1 MAGSVASCATVQKAA
16 KLQSLNGLF
25 AIYKKAGPTSAD
37 VLNTLKEKLLQE
49 AGLKQNPKKRKRHIL
64 KVGHGGT
71 LDNSASGVL
80 VVGIGKGT
88 KMLGNMLS
96 GSKKYTTVGELGK
109 ATDTLDATGT
119 GTEEKAYDHITQEEF
134 EESLKKYI
142 GNIMQV
148 PPLYSALK
156 KDGQR
161 LSVLLKKGHA
171 VEAKPARPVTVY
183 SISLQEFKPPL
194 FTLDVECGGGFYIRS
209 LVNDIGKDLSTC
221 AHVKD
226 LIRTKQGPFTLQEHV
241 LHEDKW
247 TIDAI
252 AQSIQD
258 CMCLFPTEPDSKRL
272 KTDSDQP
279 SKDSQAVEEEF

>member
-1 MAGSVASCATVQKAA
+1 MAFTE
-16 KLQSLNGLF
+16 
-25 AIYKKAGPTSAD
+25 SAP
-37 VLNTLKEKLLQE
+37 
-49 AGLKQNPKKRKRHIL
+49 G
-64 KVGHGGT
+64 
-71 LDNSASGVL
+71 

-119 GTEEKAYDHITQEEF
+119 GTEEKAYD
-134 EESLKKYI
+134 
-142 GNIMQV
+142 
-148 PPLYSALK
+148 
-156 KDGQR
+156 
-161 LSVLLKKGHA
+161 
-171 VEAKPARPVTVY
+171 
-183 SISLQEFKPPL
+183 
-194 FTLDVECGGGFYIRS
+194 
-209 LVNDIGKDLSTC
+209 LSTC

-226 LIRTKQGPFTLQEHV
+226 LIRSKQGPFTLQEHV

-279 SKDSQAVEEEF
+279 SKDSQAVEEES